1 MGKLKSGF
9 TIPTVWVMSVKGKR
23 TFGLMSHL
31 KLREQGVPSDS
42 RCLEFKAS
50 SWLCNGLRRENLE
63 SSCSVPG

>member
-1 MGKLKSGF
+1 MVKLKSGF
-9 TIPTVWVMSVKGKR
+9 TIPTVCGMSVKGKR

-50 SWLCNGLRRENLE
+50 SWFCRGLRRANQE
-63 SSCSVPG
+63 SSSSGPG